1 MVKKHVLAEAG
12 SPSSPVLS
20 LAEGKAAV
28 LLAAFRRTRI
38 AWLIPQGEPFV
49 LARGAYAQYVSTAKG
64 RPACHNLGVGWR
76 LFSTFPL
83 F

>member
-28 LLAAFRRTRI
+28 WLLRSAGRESLGSSRRVNPLCWRAERTR
-38 AWLIPQGEPFV
+38 
-49 LARGAYAQYVSTAKG
+49 ST
-64 RPACHNLGVGWR
+64 
-76 LFSTFPL
+76 
-83 F
+83 